1 MILQVVKKKARLLSS
16 SDNDNVPLSKA
27 FLEPSEDEGIIKIKN
42 KVRDMRSIKQ
52 CFKRLIVAI
61 LFHIHSL
68 ILPGAKLFKKSS
80 ISDNKN
86 LYSLLL
92 FARFYIFDEQSSRA
106 LSSGKEARS
115 PTRATYKEEDQLQ

>member
-16 SDNDNVPLSKA
+16 SDDDNVPLSKA